1 MTVDAQEKGWA
12 GSGRMA
18 RAAVT
23 GLCKC
28 VCRFENRYFGWNVL
42 AVLFAGITQGILVA
56 GASVYVNQ
64 LVKQSKGKEEKDR

>member
-1 MTVDAQEKGWA
+1 MRRKKA
-12 GSGRMA
+12 GREAAAWRGRRLQA
-18 RAAVT
+18 CANVFAV
-23 GLCKC
+23 LK
-28 VCRFENRYFGWNVL
+28 NRYFGWNVL